1 MKKKNSVGGS
11 EKDRFTFSISF
22 KTNFAKLIWVDFGK
36 SEF

>member
-1 MKKKNSVGGS
+1 MKKKTLVSAVVKN
-11 EKDRFTFSISF
+11 RFTFSISF